1 MDLDAIANSLLPCLT
16 RIQSGGWKIAPSPF
30 DNCQPLMVGLMPKLL
45 TILNHF
51 ERNTMQFYINMTKA
65 KSVINSA
72 PAINSTVV
80 TFKQDEARVE
90 LFDYGT
96 PMGWGRDFRVR
107 VFLNGLAL
115 PLSAIAIYERKR
127 PAWLPDGVTINDWNA
142 AVQAAVQ
149 TIKP

>member
-1 MDLDAIANSLLPCLT
+1 
-16 RIQSGGWKIAPSPF
+16 
-30 DNCQPLMVGLMPKLL
+30 
-45 TILNHF
+45 
-51 ERNTMQFYINMTKA
+51 MQFSINMTKA
-65 KSVINSA
+65 KEVTSTA
-72 PAINSTVV
+72 PAINSTVF
-80 TFKQDEARVE
+80 TFKQNEARVE

-142 AVQAAVQ
+142 AMQAAVQ

>member
-1 MDLDAIANSLLPCLT
+1 
-16 RIQSGGWKIAPSPF
+16 
-30 DNCQPLMVGLMPKLL
+30 MPKLL